1 MVTCQPWVTATAK
14 SNDGGRRRSAM
25 ISTPATTSKKAA
37 MVKLSPPVRSNAVYR
52 AFNLLRRLASRQST
66 FAKYSG
72 HLLPAFYFIATTS
85 GDAALRQSA
94 LRAGRERARYWKQ
107 QWHARR
113 HKLDAG
119 AVLDAISAGY
129 AAEQLGIPH
138 RRIRRQLEAAIARYS
153 TRELLG
159 FDPVSE
165 AIPRNI
171 PEDCECGVVNER
183 GRRRCRACRRRL
195 TPRSRY
201 EVWYYALISLY
212 FCERYGIQLPVGH
225 ADVMRL
231 LPALRPY
238 PRPRSRCY
246 RDAIYA
252 VTHIVYTLNDY
263 NRSRLPARLLRR
275 ERAFLKASLPWAI
288 RQGEPD
294 TVGEILDSL
303 AGCGL
308 ADTDPLMVRGRAF
321 LLEQQ
326 RADGGWGDEGDDYGR
341 FHSVWT
347 CIDGLR
353 DYNWPENAGQVRVSR
368 Y

>member
-1 MVTCQPWVTATAK
+1 V
-14 SNDGGRRRSAM
+14 N
-25 ISTPATTSKKAA
+25 AA
-37 MVKLSPPVRSNAVYR
+37 VSLPVRLSAAHR
-52 AFNLLRRLASRQST
+52 ALQLLRRLAGRKST
-66 FAKYSG
+66 FARYSG

-85 GDAALRQSA
+85 RDAALRRGA
-94 LRAGRERARYWKQ
+94 LSAGRERARYWKR
-107 QWHARR
+107 QWYVRR
-113 HKLDAG
+113 PKLDADT
-119 AVLDAISAGY
+119 VLDAISAAY
-129 AAEQLGIPH
+129 AAEQLGIAH
-138 RRIRRQLEAAIARYS
+138 RRIRRELEAAIARYS

-159 FDPVSE
+159 FDPLSE

-171 PEDCECGVVNER
+171 PDECECGLFNER

-201 EVWYYALISLY
+201 EVWYYALIGVY
-212 FCERYGIQLPVGH
+212 FCERYGLHLPVSH

-231 LPALRPY
+231 LPTLRPY
-238 PRPRSRCY
+238 PRPRSSCY

-275 ERAFLKASLPWAI
+275 ERAFLKTSLPWAI
-288 RQGEPD
+288 RQGEAD
-294 TVGEILDSL
+294 TVGEIVDSL

-308 ADTDPLMVRGRAF
+308 ADTDPLMVKARAF
-321 LLEQQ
+321 LLERQCD
-326 RADGGWGDEGDDYGR
+326 DGGWGDEDDEYGR

-353 DYNWPENAGQVRVSR
+353 DYRWQGQAKVRSA
-368 Y
+368 

>member
-1 MVTCQPWVTATAK
+1 MRL
-14 SNDGGRRRSAM
+14 G
-25 ISTPATTSKKAA
+25 
-37 MVKLSPPVRSNAVYR
+37 AVHR
-52 AFNLLRRLASRQST
+52 ALQLLRRLASRKST
-66 FAKYSG
+66 FARYSG

-85 GDAALRQSA
+85 RDAAVRRSA
-94 LRAGRERARYWKQ
+94 LSAGRERARYWKQ
-107 QWHARR
+107 QWYVRR
-113 HKLDAG
+113 KKLDA
-119 AVLDAISAGY
+119 ATVLDEIGAGY

-138 RRIRRQLEAAIARYS
+138 RRIRRDLEAAVARYPI
-153 TRELLG
+153 RELLG

-165 AIPRNI
+165 TIPRNI
-171 PEDCECGVVNER
+171 PEDCECGAINER

-201 EVWYYALISLY
+201 EVWYYALISVY
-212 FCERYGIQLPVGH
+212 FCERYGLHLPASH

-238 PRPRSRCY
+238 PRPRSSSY

-263 NRSRLPARLLRR
+263 NRSRLPARMLRR

-288 RQGEPD
+288 RQGEAD
-294 TVGEILDSL
+294 TVGEIVDSL
-303 AGCGL
+303 AGCGV
-308 ADTDPLMVRGRAF
+308 ADTDPLMVKGRAF

-326 RADGGWGDEGDDYGR
+326 RKDGGWGDEDDEYGR

-353 DYNWPENAGQVRVSR
+353 DYRWRGEAKVTSA
-368 Y
+368 

>member
-1 MVTCQPWVTATAK
+1 MQAAVTLPMRL
-14 SNDGGRRRSAM
+14 N
-25 ISTPATTSKKAA
+25 AA
-37 MVKLSPPVRSNAVYR
+37 HRGLD
-52 AFNLLRRLASRQST
+52 LLRRLASRRST
-66 FAKYSG
+66 FARYSG

-85 GDAALRQSA
+85 RDAVLRRGALI
-94 LRAGRERARYWKQ
+94 AGRERARYWRR

-113 HKLDAG
+113 QELDAG
-119 AVLDAISAGY
+119 AVLDAVSAGY

-138 RRIRRQLEAAIARYS
+138 RRIRRDLEAAIARFS
-153 TRELLG
+153 TLELLG
-159 FDPVSE
+159 FDPLSG
-165 AIPRNI
+165 AIPRDI
-171 PEDCECGVVNER
+171 PDDCECGAVNER

-195 TPRSRY
+195 APRSRY
-201 EVWYYALISLY
+201 EVWYTALISLY
-212 FCERYGIQLPVGH
+212 FCERYGFQLAVSH

-231 LPALRPY
+231 LPTLRPY
-238 PRPRSRCY
+238 PGQRSQCY

-263 NRSRLPARLLRR
+263 NRSKVPARLLRR

-294 TVGEILDSL
+294 TVGEIVDSL
-303 AGCGL
+303 AGCGV

-321 LLEQQ
+321 LLERQ
-326 RADGGWGDEGDDYGR
+326 REDGGWGDEDDEYGR

-353 DYNWPENAGQVRVSR
+353 DYRWR
-368 Y
+368 

>member
-1 MVTCQPWVTATAK
+1 V
-14 SNDGGRRRSAM
+14 
-25 ISTPATTSKKAA
+25 KAA
-37 MVKLSPPVRSNAVYR
+37 VTLPVRLSAAHR
-52 AFNLLRRLASRQST
+52 GLQLLRRLASRKST

-72 HLLPAFYFIATTS
+72 HLLPAFHFIATTS
-85 GDAALRQSA
+85 RDAGLRRSA
-94 LRAGRERARYWKQ
+94 LSAGRERARYWRQ
-107 QWHARR
+107 QWYARR
-113 HKLDAG
+113 RKLDAG

-138 RRIRRQLEAAIARYS
+138 RRIRRDLEAAIARYS
-153 TRELLG
+153 PCELLG

-165 AIPRNI
+165 TIPRNI
-171 PEDCECGVVNER
+171 PEDCECGVVNAR

-195 TPRSRY
+195 APRSRY
-201 EVWYYALISLY
+201 EVWYTALISVY
-212 FCERYGIQLPVGH
+212 FCERYGLHLPVSF

-238 PRPRSRCY
+238 PRPRSRYY

-263 NRSRLPARLLRR
+263 NRSRVPARLLRR
-275 ERAFLKASLPWAI
+275 ERAFLKESLPWAI

-294 TVGEILDSL
+294 TVGEIIDSL

-326 RADGGWGDEGDDYGR
+326 RADGGWGDEHDEYGR

-353 DYNWPENAGQVRVSR
+353 DYRWR
-368 Y
+368 

>member
-1 MVTCQPWVTATAK
+1 M
-14 SNDGGRRRSAM
+14 RLSA
-25 ISTPATTSKKAA
+25 AHRG
-37 MVKLSPPVRSNAVYR
+37 LE
-52 AFNLLRRLASRQST
+52 LLRRLASRKST
-66 FAKYSG
+66 FARYSG
-72 HLLPAFYFIATTS
+72 HLLPAFYFIAATS
-85 GDAALRQSA
+85 RDPALRRGA
-94 LRAGRERARYWKQ
+94 LIAGRDRARYWKQ
-107 QWHARR
+107 QWLAKRQ
-113 HKLDAG
+113 KLDAG
-119 AVLDAISAGY
+119 TVLDAVSAGY
-129 AAEQLGIPH
+129 AAEQLGIAHP
-138 RRIRRQLEAAIARYS
+138 RIRRELEVAITRFS
-153 TRELLG
+153 TLELLG

-165 AIPRNI
+165 PIPRNI
-171 PEDCECGVVNER
+171 PENCECGVDNER

-195 TPRSRY
+195 APRSRY
-201 EVWYYALISLY
+201 EVWYTALISVY
-212 FCERYGIQLPVGH
+212 FCERYGLRLPVSY

-231 LPALRPY
+231 LPTLRPY
-238 PRPRSRCY
+238 PGQRSQCY

-252 VTHIVYTLNDY
+252 VTHVVYTLNDY

-308 ADTDPLMVRGRAF
+308 ADTHPLMVRGRAF

-326 RADGGWGDEGDDYGR
+326 RDDGGWGDEGDDYGR

-353 DYNWPENAGQVRVSR
+353 DYRWHARQRRVSTC
-368 Y
+368 

>member
-1 MVTCQPWVTATAK
+1 M
-14 SNDGGRRRSAM
+14 
-25 ISTPATTSKKAA
+25 
-37 MVKLSPPVRSNAVYR
+37 NAVVSLPAR
-52 AFNLLRRLASRQST
+52 LSAAHRGLQLLRRLASRKST
-66 FAKYSG
+66 FARYSG

-85 GDAALRQSA
+85 RDEALRRTARS
-94 LRAGRERARYWKQ
+94 AGRERARYWKQ
-107 QWHARR
+107 QWSARR
-113 HKLDAG
+113 QKLDAG
-119 AVLDAISAGY
+119 TVLDAISAGY

-153 TRELLG
+153 TLELLG
-159 FDPVSE
+159 FDPRSE
-165 AIPRNI
+165 SIPRNI
-171 PEDCECGVVNER
+171 PEDCECGSSNER

-195 TPRSRY
+195 APRSRY
-201 EVWYYALISLY
+201 EVWYYALISVY
-212 FCERYGIQLPVGH
+212 FCERYGLRLPVSY

-231 LPALRPY
+231 LPSLRPY

-252 VTHIVYTLNDY
+252 VTHVVYTRNDY
-263 NRSRLPARLLRR
+263 NRSRLPSRMLRR
-275 ERAFLKASLPWAI
+275 ERAFLEASLPWAI
-288 RQGEPD
+288 RQGEAD
-294 TVGEILDSL
+294 TVAEIVDSL

-326 RADGGWGDEGDDYGR
+326 RDDGGWGDEHDEYGR

-353 DYNWPENAGQVRVSR
+353 DYRWRRPSDARRLRCASADTDSNSR
-368 Y
+368 DAT

>member
-1 MVTCQPWVTATAK
+1 MTGTRP
-14 SNDGGRRRSAM
+14 S
-25 ISTPATTSKKAA
+25 KAA
-37 MVKLSPPVRSNAVYR
+37 VTLPVRLSAAHR
-52 AFNLLRRLASRQST
+52 GLQLLRRLASRKST
-66 FAKYSG
+66 FARYSG

-85 GDAALRQSA
+85 RDPALRRGA
-94 LRAGRERARYWKQ
+94 LIAGRERARYWKQ
-107 QWHARR
+107 QWYARR
-113 HKLDAG
+113 QKLDAG
-119 AVLDAISAGY
+119 TVLDAIGAAY

-138 RRIRRQLEAAIARYS
+138 HPIRRELEAAIARCS
-153 TRELLG
+153 TVELLG

-165 AIPRNI
+165 HIPRDI

-183 GRRRCRACRRRL
+183 GRRRCRACRRHL
-195 TPRSRY
+195 APRSRY
-201 EVWYYALISLY
+201 EVWYTALISLY
-212 FCERYGIQLPVGH
+212 FCERYALPLPVSFV
-225 ADVMRL
+225 DVMSL
-231 LPALRPY
+231 LPTLRPY
-238 PRPRSRCY
+238 PRPRSRYY

-263 NRSRLPARLLRR
+263 NRSKVPARLLRR

-288 RQGEPD
+288 RQGEAD

-321 LLEQQ
+321 LLERQCE
-326 RADGGWGDEGDDYGR
+326 DGGWGDEDDEYGR

-353 DYNWPENAGQVRVSR
+353 DYRWR
-368 Y
+368 